1 MCTWKWPV
9 CLVCHWCACMTYA
22 WRCARWKPSITLWI
36 SSLLA
41 LLALPPYQ
49 HHSHHRHLRSRSLAN
64 AGVLLNTSTSFIVH
78 CAVARSV
85 FSRTYTYVFTLM
97 CILLSV
103 LWCCWLIGRKGIQP
117 VKTLEWWGAGVVICL
132 EQGADLHMAQLMPLP
147 FTVSCFTKIQIGF
160 TFLVP
165 AYLGSPRKGPLN
177 GCVCVMCILCPA
189 EPARHYRY
197 WKVYRLST
205 TDKTAFV

>member
-9 CLVCHWCACMTYA
+9 CLVCHWCAYA

-41 LLALPPYQ
+41 LLVSPPYQ

-78 CAVARSV
+78 CAAARSV
-85 FSRTYTYVFTLM
+85 FSRTYTYTFTLM

-117 VKTLEWWGAGVVICL
+117 VKNTRVVGCWRGYLSGASCRLAYGPADATAIHCL
-132 EQGADLHMAQLMPLP
+132 LLH
-147 FTVSCFTKIQIGF
+147 
-160 TFLVP
+160 
-165 AYLGSPRKGPLN
+165 
-177 GCVCVMCILCPA
+177 
-189 EPARHYRY
+189 
-197 WKVYRLST
+197 
-205 TDKTAFV
+205 